1 MCLEIYQIDPTKSL
15 LVLGLAWQEALKK
28 TKVELELLAD
38 INMLLRVNKRIIGGI
53 CYSINRYAKGNDK
66 YMEE

>member
-1 MCLEIYQIDPTKSL
+1 M
-15 LVLGLAWQEALKK
+15 
-28 TKVELELLAD
+28 ELLAD
-38 INMLLRVNKRIIGGI
+38 IDMLLRINKRIIGGT